1 MLYDDGKTEIQKE
14 IVKLT
19 TSVFLEIFLLPIAF

>member
-19 TSVFLEIFLLPIAF
+19 DLFLEIFLLPIAF

>member
-19 TSVFLEIFLLPIAF
+19 DIFLEIFLLPIAF